1 MKHYYATHK
10 EYIWLWLAIAIGL
23 GVGIWMGCGGYFDGE
38 EELESEIKLVIN

>member
-1 MKHYYATHK
+1 MKHYYQSHK

-23 GVGIWMGCGGYFDGE
+23 GVGIWMGCSGYFDSE